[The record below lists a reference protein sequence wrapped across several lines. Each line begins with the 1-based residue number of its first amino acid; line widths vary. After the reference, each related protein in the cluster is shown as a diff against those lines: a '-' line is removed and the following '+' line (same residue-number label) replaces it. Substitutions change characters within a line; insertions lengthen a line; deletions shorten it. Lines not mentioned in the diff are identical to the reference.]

1 MSGRSLEHFKECN
14 DNVNRSLMYHNA
26 IKHSD
31 NTNNFITLILEAER
45 SGGQGHSQ
53 VHSEFEASIGY

>member
-1 MSGRSLEHFKECN
+1 
-14 DNVNRSLMYHNA
+14 MYHNA